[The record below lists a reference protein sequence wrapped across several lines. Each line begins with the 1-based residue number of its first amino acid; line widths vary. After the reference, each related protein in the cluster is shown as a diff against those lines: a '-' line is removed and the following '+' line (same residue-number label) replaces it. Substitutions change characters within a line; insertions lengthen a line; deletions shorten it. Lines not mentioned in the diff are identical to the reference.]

1 MTKKPNIF
9 IFMTDQQRGDSLTNP
24 LIEMPNV
31 RSLMKSGVNF
41 KNTHCPSPH
50 CCPSRATFFTGKYPT
65 EHGVWNN
72 VCVQNALSDRLTPG
86 IPLFSE
92 NLKEKGYRMGYSGKW
107 HVSYETGPEDH
118 GFEEVYVTS
127 NKRTK
132 PDEATKHMSSGW
144 EVYKKLAKTRDE
156 DVDTPRKVGQI
167 KRAGYP
173 NYNHYGSKENPFNDL
188 DVVNAAIEKLNEIP
202 EDGHPWLYYLGTLGP
217 HDPYFV
223 PQKFLDMYKDVDIEL
238 TDIHFDDLHDKPHL
252 YQRTQKAFN
261 QLSIEEKKDAII
273 HYMAFCTY
281 EDYLFGL
288 VLDTLKKR
296 SDFDDTLILFTSDH
310 GDYNGEH
317 GLWCKGL
324 PAFKGAYHIPAV
336 ISWKN
341 GLKNPNRTI
350 DAPVSLADFAPTFLA
365 LVNEDTS
372 TLTGQS
378 LLPFIYDKKPETW
391 REYSF
396 TQTNGNEIYGIQRA
410 VFNDK
415 WKLVYNSFDYDE
427 LYNLDIDPDE
437 LVNLAAD
444 EKYKDIKKSLYR
456 ELWSFA
462 ESVNDKCLN
471 PYIMVGL
478 AEFGPAY
485 AYE

>member
-1 MTKKPNIF
+1 
-9 IFMTDQQRGDSLTNP
+9 
-24 LIEMPNV
+24 
-31 RSLMKSGVNF
+31 
-41 KNTHCPSPH
+41 
-50 CCPSRATFFTGKYPT
+50 
-65 EHGVWNN
+65 
-72 VCVQNALSDRLTPG
+72 
-86 IPLFSE
+86 
-92 NLKEKGYRMGYSGKW
+92 
-107 HVSYETGPEDH
+107 
-118 GFEEVYVTS
+118 
-127 NKRTK
+127 
-132 PDEATKHMSSGW
+132 
-144 EVYKKLAKTRDE
+144 
-156 DVDTPRKVGQI
+156 
-167 KRAGYP
+167 
-173 NYNHYGSKENPFNDL
+173 
-188 DVVNAAIEKLNEIP
+188 
-202 EDGHPWLYYLGTLGP
+202 
-217 HDPYFV
+217 
-223 PQKFLDMYKDVDIEL
+223 
-238 TDIHFDDLHDKPHL
+238 
-252 YQRTQKAFN
+252 
-261 QLSIEEKKDAII
+261 
-273 HYMAFCTY
+273 MAFCTY

-341 GLKNPNRTI
+341 GLKNPDRTI
-350 DAPVSLADFAPTFLA
+350 DAPVSLADFAPTFLE
-365 LVNEDTS
+365 LVNEDAS
-372 TLTGQS
+372 TLTGKS

-427 LYNLDIDPDE
+427 LYNLEVDPDE

-456 ELWSFA
+456 ELWFFA